1 MRNPLAV
8 SPRFPGGG
16 SSARGESEPK
26 SRPKGVDD
34 GNPVNIPEPPH
45 GVEAGGTEKVRAAG
59 CWMSR
64 FKAVGHPRGKR
75 NLRVSVR
82 ELMTC
87 LSRAEALNTKL
98 PRKAPRSVEPCGDR
112 TANRHR
118 WARRES
124 SGA

>member
-1 MRNPLAV
+1 VRNPSAV

-26 SRPKGVDD
+26 PRPKGVGD
-34 GNPVNIPEPPH
+34 GKQVNIPVPPH
-45 GVEAGGTEKVRAAG
+45 GEEAGGTEKVNAAG
-59 CWMSR
+59 CWTSR
-64 FKAVGHPRGKR
+64 FKAVGRPGGKR
-75 NLRVSVR
+75 NFRARPRADDVGFGPQVR
-82 ELMTC
+82 DTM
-87 LSRAEALNTKL
+87 L